1 MHTGYKE
8 PAYSV
13 VTRFTEKKSRFI
25 TNIAAVRREDE
36 AKAFIERIK
45 QKYPDATHNCT
56 AYRLWYPRIERFSDD
71 GEPAGTAGMPM
82 LEVMK
87 KEDVYNICAV
97 VTRYFGGVLLGGG
110 GLIRAYSRGVSEA
123 INESGFAVRLE
134 SVTLLLIFE
143 YNGYSIVDRFLG
155 NTVHNRVSCSFNQ
168 KVELTIS
175 VRSLERASIE
185 QKLKDLLRGN
195 IEIREIS
202 SGFDSFK

>member
-1 MHTGYKE
+1 MDSGYKE
-8 PAYSV
+8 PAHSV
-13 VTRFTEKKSRFI
+13 AAQFTEKKSRFI
-25 TNIAAVRREDE
+25 TSITAVRREED

-45 QKYPDATHNCT
+45 RKYPDATHNCT

-87 KEDVYNICAV
+87 KENVYNICAV

-123 INESGFAVRLE
+123 ISESGFAVRLE
-134 SVTLLLIFE
+134 SVTLLLLFE
-143 YNGYSIVDRFLG
+143 YGGYSTVDRYLE
-155 NTVHNRVSCSFNQ
+155 NTVYNRVSCTFNQ

-175 VRSLERASIE
+175 VPSSEREGIE
-185 QKLKDLLRGN
+185 RNIVNLLRGN

>member
-87 KEDVYNICAV
+87 KEDV
-97 VTRYFGGVLLGGG
+97 
-110 GLIRAYSRGVSEA
+110 
-123 INESGFAVRLE
+123 
-134 SVTLLLIFE
+134 
-143 YNGYSIVDRFLG
+143 
-155 NTVHNRVSCSFNQ
+155 
-168 KVELTIS
+168 
-175 VRSLERASIE
+175 
-185 QKLKDLLRGN
+185 
-195 IEIREIS
+195 
-202 SGFDSFK
+202 

>member
-134 SVTLLLIFE
+134 SVTLLLMFE
-143 YNGYSIVDRFLG
+143 YNGYSIVDRFLD

-185 QKLKDLLRGN
+185 QKLRDLLRGN

>member
-13 VTRFTEKKSRFI
+13 VTRFTEKKSSFI

-143 YNGYSIVDRFLG
+143 YNGYSIVDRFLD

>member
-1 MHTGYKE
+1 MENGYK
-8 PAYSV
+8 
-13 VTRFTEKKSRFI
+13 VTARDCTVEFTEKKSRFI
-25 TNIAAVRREDE
+25 CHLKYAETEKEAQDFISSVR
-36 AKAFIERIK
+36 AMHK
-45 QKYPDATHNCT
+45 DATHNCT
-56 AYRLWYPRIERFSDD
+56 AYRLWNPRTERFSDD
-71 GEPAGTAGMPM
+71 GEPSGTAGMPM

-134 SVTLLLIFE
+134 SVTLLLMFE
-143 YNGYSIVDRFLG
+143 YNGYSIVDRFLD

-185 QKLKDLLRGN
+185 QKLRDLLRGN